1 MCFACGNYNIVLTW
15 HIYTHIH
22 ICTHSY
28 KHTHT
33 HTHTHTDRQTN
44 THTDL
49 HFAIFWKDRETK
61 YTNNWQLRQCSSAKF
76 NTHKVMFLMKTSH
89 LKKILGKLREI
100 N

>member
-15 HIYTHIH
+15 HIYAHIH
-22 ICTHSY
+22 ICTHTYTY

-33 HTHTHTDRQTN
+33 HTHTN

-49 HFAIFWKDRETK
+49 HFAIFWKDREIK